1 LKGIGLFGALAALLL
16 ACAPLA
22 YAADDKEE
30 QELNRKDAIDRV
42 IQSHDFTMVLGAGRL
57 YLKQRALVAA
67 RRLLG
72 QWGREAELGMSWNWD
87 APAFQQ
93 AEAVLLKDVQALMAK
108 RFENPIWAKETLSEY
123 MSSNFDGEEADVIA
137 THFQTEGGQLQRKL
151 LDWYIGEM
159 VLFNYTFSDRIDYE
173 MKGSEQEMLQ
183 LQKAAQE
190 RIPVEDIE
198 FSSKYPDAFNF
209 VARDPGLKY
218 LKMMAIPLTGAL
230 IRHIDAVSKD
240 IETDLQ
246 SRRAQVQPFIDAFK
260 SARK

>member
-1 LKGIGLFGALAALLL
+1 MRLFGLLAAVVLTCML
-16 ACAPLA
+16 APPVH
-22 YAADDKEE
+22 AADDKEE

-72 QWGREAELGMSWNWD
+72 QWGREAELGMGWNWD
-87 APAFQQ
+87 APAFQR
-93 AEAVLLKDVQALMAK
+93 AEAVLLKDVSALMAR
-108 RFENPIWAKETLSEY
+108 RFENTVWVKETWSEY
-123 MSSNFDGEEADVIA
+123 LSNNFDGEEADVIA

-151 LDWYIGEM
+151 LDWYMGEM
-159 VLFNYTFSDRIDYE
+159 VLFTYTFSDRIDYE

-209 VARDPGLKY
+209 VSRDPGLKY
-218 LKMMAIPLTGAL
+218 LKLMAIPLTGAL
-230 IRHIDAVSKD
+230 IRHIDAVSNE
-240 IETDLQ
+240 IETDLKG
-246 SRRAQVQPFIDAFK
+246 RRAQVQPFIDEFK
-260 SARK
+260 STRK